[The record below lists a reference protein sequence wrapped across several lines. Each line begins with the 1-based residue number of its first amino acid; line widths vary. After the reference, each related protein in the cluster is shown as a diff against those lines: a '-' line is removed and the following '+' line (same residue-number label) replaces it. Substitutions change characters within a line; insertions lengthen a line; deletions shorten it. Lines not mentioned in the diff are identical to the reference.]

1 MSLFD
6 QNEKNENDYLIK
18 KLNNYY
24 SIEIYSDVESNSDSL
39 YLHKQMKLIKNANLF
54 VCILSK
60 NFLKAP
66 NCMSQ
71 LQYALKYSRK
81 VFILKNARQ
90 SIENFSQLKEE
101 YGWSNP
107 KCKILNFIQD
117 ENDQDRILEIVYD
130 YLK

>member
-1 MSLFD
+1 LSLFD

-18 KLNNYY
+18 KLENYY
-24 SIEIYSDVESNSDSL
+24 NIEVYLDVKSNLDSL
-39 YLHKQMKLIKNANLF
+39 YLKKQMMLIKNANLF

-60 NFLKAP
+60 NFLKAT

-81 VFILKNARQ
+81 VFILKNVRQ
-90 SIENFSQLKEE
+90 SIENFSQLNEE
-101 YGWSNP
+101 YGWNNP
-107 KCKILNFIQD
+107 KCKILNFVQE
-117 ENDQDRILEIVYD
+117 ENDQDRLLDIVYD